1 MITVSDN
8 EGYFEFPLMREG
20 LWSLNLSTDVVSS
33 YRRVGIKG
41 RQVLVREGYL
51 VSDIVVLVAEIL
63 KQTGQN
69 LLSLTA
75 WVR

>member
-1 MITVSDN
+1 
-8 EGYFEFPLMREG
+8 MREG